1 MCLLIL
7 LYDFCTFWAVLCFF
21 AFAFPFVH
29 RERGVEWNE
38 SWDIWIFE
46 QIDWRH
52 KRYFPGYFLSS
63 IILNIWKVQA
73 NYILHYNKIRAE
85 CAGQVVGD
93 SGGFPKNFIC
103 FAATFSALHLT
114 SPRPDS
120 WAELARLTPVRT
132 LGGEGTGEEQT
143 CKQRLAKFGM
153 VSRYKTWRRL

>member
-1 MCLLIL
+1 MISVLFGLSYAFLLSQPSTVVVKVCAPQGKGSRMKLIVDIL
-7 LYDFCTFWAVLCFF
+7 KL
-21 AFAFPFVH
+21 
-29 RERGVEWNE
+29 
-38 SWDIWIFE
+38 E
-46 QIDWRH
+46 QIDSRH

-114 SPRPDS
+114 SPNPDS
-120 WAELARLTPVRT
+120 
-132 LGGEGTGEEQT
+132 
-143 CKQRLAKFGM
+143 
-153 VSRYKTWRRL
+153 